1 MYQFCDVLVREFK
14 YMNKLQEDKILNE
27 IGYREKRIM
36 PQGKET

>member
-1 MYQFCDVLVREFK
+1 MLVREFK

-27 IGYREKRIM
+27 IGYREKRMM